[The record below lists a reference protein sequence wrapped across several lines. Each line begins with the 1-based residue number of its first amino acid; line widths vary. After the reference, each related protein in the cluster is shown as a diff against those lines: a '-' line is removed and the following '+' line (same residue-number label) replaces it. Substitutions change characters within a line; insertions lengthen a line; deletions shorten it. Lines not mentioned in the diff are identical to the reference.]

1 MFFLSLSLLAPPSVG
16 LNKPCRAFRIPTNDG
31 DVVGVVV
38 VALSSQCGRCFPLV
52 FVRVVCKKPQEDT
65 PASCLLANASLAP
78 EHQLVSITNLRSRIC
93 EVSSASHSSCL
104 QLGRWVLNT
113 QPAVCFV
120 PPPGTP
126 DAAAGREVRCSR
138 HGAGPHQ
145 PRAVPGGLQ
154 GKENESFVG
163 DSPVLLTVP
172 RGSLIFTVRIRSDLD
187 TQHLHRSV
195 LIQPLEA
202 VGSCGHTGSPPTAQ

>member
-1 MFFLSLSLLAPPSVG
+1 MKTGGYCVFFLSLSLLAPPSVG

-52 FVRVVCKKPQEDT
+52 FVRVVCKKPQDRHDRGNT
-65 PASCLLANASLAP
+65 PALCLLANASLAP

-120 PPPGTP
+120 SPPPRNT
-126 DAAAGREVRCSR
+126 RCGSWSGSTVFTSR
-138 HGAGPHQ
+138 SRTSSA
-145 PRAVPGGLQ
+145 
-154 GKENESFVG
+154 
-163 DSPVLLTVP
+163 T
-172 RGSLIFTVRIRSDLD
+172 RS
-187 TQHLHRSV
+187 TRRS
-195 LIQPLEA
+195 
-202 VGSCGHTGSPPTAQ
+202 SR